1 MSLVISRS
9 TTLEKG
15 GEYFEG
21 ILKEILR
28 KLETNPGTITTE
40 DARRLSEN
48 VVVND
53 KWTAKV
59 VSVTESYAAA
69 NEILHELIPQLGL
82 APQTSLLTIVNDL
95 KAAVEQ
101 NPRDVTTEVLRTAQN
116 VVSSKLYTDPP
127 SKNSCS
133 THSYTRTEM
142 QRAVGHT
149 NAPHPELE
157 NEFREQICKIEPKVA
172 EGTVTIEEANHL
184 HSLEARAHGHTERG
198 GITSLAQS
206 VAAKRERQL
215 SLSSGSSPIS
225 NRSRAGSKTFSSHEL
240 WRRDDAP
247 PAEKGSSSKIEQGT
261 AQPVISNKRHEALS
275 DWTNVS
281 NRSSTDDHDVSGKLC
296 KMSLD
301 SQVNNGLLAKDGV
314 VSGNADGK
322 LPLHKRENSQPI
334 VEVK

>member
-1 MSLVISRS
+1 MSLIISRS

-15 GEYFEG
+15 GDYFEE

-48 VVVND
+48 VVVDD

-69 NEILHELIPQLGL
+69 NEILHELIPELGL
-82 APQTSLLTIVNDL
+82 APHTSLLTIVSDL

-101 NPRDVTTEVLRTAQN
+101 NPGDVTTEVLRTAQN
-116 VVSSKLYTDPP
+116 VVSSKLYTEPLFEIL
-127 SKNSCS
+127 SS
-133 THSYTRTEM
+133 THHNPRIEM

-157 NEFREQICKIEPKVA
+157 NELREEISKIEPKVA

-215 SLSSGSSPIS
+215 SLSSGSSPTS

-240 WRRDDAP
+240 YRRDDAP

-261 AQPVISNKRHEALS
+261 AQPATTNKRHEALS

-281 NRSSTDDHDVSGKLC
+281 NRSSTDDYNVSGKLSE
-296 KMSLD
+296 MSLD
-301 SQVNNGLLAKDGV
+301 SHVKNDLLAKDRV
-314 VSGNADGK
+314 DSGNAAGK
-322 LPLHKRENSQPI
+322 LPPHKRENSQPA